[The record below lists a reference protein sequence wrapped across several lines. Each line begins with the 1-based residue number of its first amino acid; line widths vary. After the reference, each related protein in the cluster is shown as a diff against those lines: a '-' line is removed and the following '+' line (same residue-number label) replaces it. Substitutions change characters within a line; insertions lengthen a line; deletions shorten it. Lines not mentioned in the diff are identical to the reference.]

1 MPLETVT
8 AAILAQMAQSGAPEL
23 HQMTAAES
31 RAMYRD
37 LKPDI
42 PLVDVYRVE
51 DRSVPGPAGEIPVRI
66 YWPTAAPAATAT
78 REDAATANCAA
89 TQTRLRPLANCRWP
103 SHCHHNNKTATA
115 KK

>member
-42 PLVDVYRVE
+42 PLVDVYRV
-51 DRSVPGPAGEIPVRI
+51 
-66 YWPTAAPAATAT
+66 
-78 REDAATANCAA
+78 
-89 TQTRLRPLANCRWP
+89 
-103 SHCHHNNKTATA
+103 
-115 KK
+115 